1 METSLKPSYL
11 NSSISVNNKKEP
23 SIFSKLFNDA
33 EKNRFG
39 IIPILIVVIAC
50 IGGFAAAF
58 GADNSTIQLGIIIL
72 PTVISLALTL
82 AVAPMRTI
90 LWVSTLAVIL
100 DLIVFIL

>member
-1 METSLKPSYL
+1 METSLKPSHL
-11 NSSISVNNKKEP
+11 NSSISVNNQKES
-23 SIFSKLFNDA
+23 SIFSKLFDDA

-50 IGGFAAAF
+50 IGGFVAAF
-58 GADNSTIQLGIIIL
+58 GTNDSSIQLGMIIF
-72 PTVISLALTL
+72 PTVISLALIL
-82 AVAPMRTI
+82 AVAPMRSI